1 MRSAQKTIMSRM
13 RRMDGRMGK
22 IHSFW
27 ATYSLR
33 MSACTVPER
42 RFRSKPR
49 DSASATYMARRI
61 QAVGLIVI
69 DTEIRSRSM
78 PSKSA
83 VTSSSVSMA
92 TPSRP
97 TSPSD
102 RGSSES

>member
-1 MRSAQKTIMSRM
+1 MSRM
-13 RRMDGRMGK
+13 IRIEGRIGK

-49 DSASATYMARRI
+49 DSASATYMASRI
-61 QAVGLIVI
+61 HAVGLMVI

-78 PSKSA
+78 SA
-83 VTSSSVSMA
+83 KRASMSSRVSTA

-97 TSPSD
+97 TSPSE